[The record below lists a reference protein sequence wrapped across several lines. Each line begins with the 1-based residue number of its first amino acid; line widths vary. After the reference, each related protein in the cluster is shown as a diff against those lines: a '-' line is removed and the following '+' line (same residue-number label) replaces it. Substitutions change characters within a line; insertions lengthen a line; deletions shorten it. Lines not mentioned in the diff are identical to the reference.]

1 MNMCFYI
8 LKKNS
13 IFASN
18 RKTATMNNII
28 NKLRIG
34 GIPALL
40 VATTMVI
47 LILAVQYYISVE
59 MTMRMHES

>member
-1 MNMCFYI
+1 
-8 LKKNS
+8 
-13 IFASN
+13 
-18 RKTATMNNII
+18 MNNII

-47 LILAVQYYISVE
+47 LILAVQYYISVRNDDE
-59 MTMRMHES
+59 DARKAKCDL